1 MEHWEGLLPP
11 VQVERYILTEE
22 DRDSYIDENGVDG
35 DLGMDAETLTILSY
49 EKTDG
54 GCEEVGIVLDQ
65 SHLICPTGSGWYLY
79 EPVTSSD
86 LGSDTE

>member
-22 DRDSYIDENGVDG
+22 DSDSYIVENRVDG
-35 DLGMDAETLTILSY
+35 DLGVDTETLTILSY
-49 EKTDG
+49 EKADG
-54 GCEEVGIVLDQ
+54 GYEEAGIVLDQ

-79 EPVTSSD
+79 EPVTGSD
-86 LGSDTE
+86 LASDTE